1 MYTGFCWYKNN
12 LIYRTMKKSKTQ
24 NLIDDIL
31 TIYYSNLKN
40 KKPLDLDYLYSCSIE
55 DLEKLIINLK

>member
-1 MYTGFCWYKNN
+1 MRVSENN
-12 LIYRTMKKSKTQ
+12 LKSKTQ

-55 DLEKLIINLK
+55 DLEKFITNLK

>member
-1 MYTGFCWYKNN
+1 MQ
-12 LIYRTMKKSKTQ
+12 KSKTQ
-24 NLIDDIL
+24 NLIDEIL

-55 DLEKLIINLK
+55 DLEKFIINLK

>member
-1 MYTGFCWYKNN
+1 MT
-12 LIYRTMKKSKTQ
+12 TTQKSKTQ

-40 KKPLDLDYLYSCSIE
+40 KKPLDLDYLYSASIE
-55 DLEKLIINLK
+55 DLEKFITNLK